1 MNIQDIRKDYTQH
14 ELDEA
19 ALQEDP
25 IAQFSSWFEEA
36 LKAEV
41 LEANACALATVDE
54 LRNPHNRIVLL
65 KGVSESGF
73 QFFTNYTSD
82 KANEIGRNAAVAMTF
97 FWKELERQ
105 VRIEGCVSKMSE
117 EDSKAYF
124 LSRPHMSQ
132 LGAWVSN
139 QSQIISSR
147 LVLEQRLEEL
157 MQRYPEGTDVP
168 YPAHWGGF
176 ELRPTKVEFW
186 QGRPS
191 RLHDRI
197 CYVQIDQRWH
207 KQRLA
212 P

>member
-19 ALQEDP
+19 ALREDP

-36 LKAEV
+36 LTAEV

-54 LRNPHNRIVLL
+54 LGNPHNRVVLL
-65 KGVSESGF
+65 KGVSKTGF
-73 QFFTNYTSD
+73 RFFTNYTSD
-82 KANEIGRNAAVAMTF
+82 KANEIGRNPAVAMTF

-105 VRIEGCVSKMSE
+105 VRIEGRVSKMSE

-124 LSRPHMSQ
+124 SSRPHMSQ

-176 ELRPTKVEFW
+176 ELRPTKIEFW

>member
-19 ALQEDP
+19 ALREDP

-36 LKAEV
+36 LTAEV

-54 LRNPHNRIVLL
+54 LGNPHNRIVLL
-65 KGVSESGF
+65 KGVSKTGF

-82 KANEIGRNAAVAMTF
+82 KANEIGRNPAVAMTF

-105 VRIEGCVSKMSE
+105 VRIEGRVSKMSE

-124 LSRPHMSQ
+124 SSRPHMSQ

-139 QSQIISSR
+139 QSQIIRSR

-176 ELRPTKVEFW
+176 ELRPTKIEFW

>member
-1 MNIQDIRKDYTQH
+1 M
-14 ELDEA
+14 
-19 ALQEDP
+19 
-25 IAQFSSWFEEA
+25 
-36 LKAEV
+36 
-41 LEANACALATVDE
+41 
-54 LRNPHNRIVLL
+54 
-65 KGVSESGF
+65 SESGF

-82 KANEIGRNAAVAMTF
+82 KANEIGQNAAVAMTF

-105 VRIEGCVSKMSE
+105 VRIEGQVRKISE

-124 LSRPHMSQ
+124 SSRPHMSQ

-139 QSQIISSR
+139 QSQVISGRS
-147 LVLEQRLEEL
+147 VLEQRLEEL
-157 MQRYPEGTDVP
+157 MQRYPEGTNVP

-176 ELRPTKVEFW
+176 ELRPIKVEFW

>member
-19 ALQEDP
+19 ALREDP

-36 LKAEV
+36 LTAEV
-41 LEANACALATVDE
+41 LEANACAFATVDE
-54 LRNPHNRIVLL
+54 LGNPHNRIVLL
-65 KGVSESGF
+65 KGVSKTGF

-82 KANEIGRNAAVAMTF
+82 KANEIGRNPAVAMTF

-105 VRIEGCVSKMSE
+105 VRIEGRVSKMSE

-124 LSRPHMSQ
+124 SSRPHMSQ

-176 ELRPTKVEFW
+176 ELRPTKIEFW

>member
-19 ALQEDP
+19 ALLEDP

-54 LRNPHNRIVLL
+54 IGNPHNRIVLL
-65 KGVSESGF
+65 KGVSKSGF

-82 KANEIGRNAAVAMTF
+82 KAKEIGQNAAVAMTF

-105 VRIEGCVSKMSE
+105 VRIEGRVSKMSE

-124 LSRPHMSQ
+124 SSRPHMSQ
-132 LGAWVSN
+132 LGAWVSK

-176 ELRPTKVEFW
+176 ELRPSKVEFW

-197 CYVQIDQRWH
+197 CYVQTDQQWH

>member
-19 ALQEDP
+19 ALLEDP
-25 IAQFSSWFEEA
+25 VAQFSSWFEEA

-54 LRNPHNRIVLL
+54 LGNPHNRIVLL
-65 KGVSESGF
+65 KGVSKRGF

-82 KANEIGRNAAVAMTF
+82 KANEIGQNSSVAMTF

-105 VRIEGCVSKMSE
+105 VRIEGRVSKMSE

-139 QSQIISSR
+139 QSQIISGRS
-147 LVLEQRLEEL
+147 VLEQRLEEL

-197 CYVQIDQRWH
+197 CYVQIDQGWH

>member
-1 MNIQDIRKDYTQH
+1 MNIQNIRKDYTQQ
-14 ELDEA
+14 ELDET
-19 ALQEDP
+19 ALLKAP

-36 LKAEV
+36 IKAEV
-41 LEANACALATVDE
+41 LEANACALATVDA
-54 LRNPHNRIVLL
+54 LGKPHNRIVLL

-82 KANEIGRNAAVAMTF
+82 KASEIMQNSSVAMTF

-105 VRIEGCVSKMSE
+105 VRIEGQVSKISL

-124 LSRPHMSQ
+124 LSRPYMSQ

-139 QSQIISSR
+139 QSQVIKDRS
-147 LVLEQRLEEL
+147 VLEQRLEEL
-157 MQRYPEGTDVP
+157 IQRYPEGTGVP
-168 YPAHWGGF
+168 YPTHWGGF
-176 ELRPTKVEFW
+176 ELRPIKIEFW

-197 CYVQIDQRWH
+197 SYVKIDHRWQ

>member
-19 ALQEDP
+19 ALKEDP

-54 LRNPHNRIVLL
+54 RGNPHNRIVLL
-65 KGVSESGF
+65 KGVSERGF

-82 KANEIGRNAAVAMTF
+82 KANEIGRNTAVAMTF

-105 VRIEGCVSKMSE
+105 VRIEGRVSKISE

-124 LSRPHMSQ
+124 LSRPRMSQ

>member
-1 MNIQDIRKDYTQH
+1 MKIQNIRKDYTQQ
-14 ELDEA
+14 ELDET
-19 ALQEDP
+19 ALLRDP
-25 IAQFSSWFEEA
+25 ISQFSSWFEEA

-41 LEANACALATVDE
+41 LEANACALATVDA
-54 LRNPHNRIVLL
+54 LGKPHNRIVLL
-65 KGVSESGF
+65 KGISGNGF
-73 QFFTNYTSD
+73 QFFTNYNSD
-82 KANEIGRNAAVAMTF
+82 KASEIEQNSWVAMTF

-105 VRIEGCVSKMSE
+105 VRIEGQVSKISE

-124 LSRPHMSQ
+124 LSRPYMSQ

-139 QSQIISSR
+139 QSQVIKDRS
-147 LVLEQRLEEL
+147 VLEKRLEEL
-157 MQRYPEGTDVP
+157 IQRYPEGTGVP
-168 YPAHWGGF
+168 YPTHWGGF
-176 ELRPTKVEFW
+176 ELRPIRIEFW

-197 CYVQIDQRWH
+197 SYVLIDHRWQ

>member
-19 ALQEDP
+19 ALREDP

-36 LKAEV
+36 LTAEV

-54 LRNPHNRIVLL
+54 LGNPHNRIVLL
-65 KGVSESGF
+65 KGVSKTGF

-82 KANEIGRNAAVAMTF
+82 KANEIGRNPAVAMTF

-105 VRIEGCVSKMSE
+105 VRIEGRVSKMSE

-124 LSRPHMSQ
+124 SSRPHMSQ

-157 MQRYPEGTDVP
+157 MQRYPEGTNVP

-176 ELRPTKVEFW
+176 ELLPKKIEFW

>member
-1 MNIQDIRKDYTQH
+1 MNIQNIRKDYTQQ
-14 ELDEA
+14 ELDET
-19 ALQEDP
+19 ALLKDP

-36 LKAEV
+36 IKAEV
-41 LEANACALATVDE
+41 LEANACALATVDA
-54 LRNPHNRIVLL
+54 LGKPHNRIVLL

-82 KANEIGRNAAVAMTF
+82 KASDIMQNSSVAMTF

-105 VRIEGCVSKMSE
+105 VRIEGQVSKISQ

-124 LSRPHMSQ
+124 LSRPYMSQ

-139 QSQIISSR
+139 QSQVIKDRS
-147 LVLEQRLEEL
+147 VLEQRLEEL
-157 MQRYPEGTDVP
+157 IQRYPEGTGVP
-168 YPAHWGGF
+168 YPTHWGGF
-176 ELRPTKVEFW
+176 ELRPIKIEFW

-197 CYVQIDQRWH
+197 SYVKIDQRWQ

>member
-65 KGVSESGF
+65 KGVSKSGF

-124 LSRPHMSQ
+124 SSRPHMSQ

>member
-19 ALQEDP
+19 ALREDP

-36 LKAEV
+36 LTAEV

-54 LRNPHNRIVLL
+54 LGNPHNRIVLL
-65 KGVSESGF
+65 KGVSKTGF
-73 QFFTNYTSD
+73 QFFTNFTSD
-82 KANEIGRNAAVAMTF
+82 KANEIGRNPAVAMTF

-105 VRIEGCVSKMSE
+105 VRIEGRVSKMSE
-117 EDSKAYF
+117 DDSKAYF
-124 LSRPHMSQ
+124 SSRPHMSQ

-157 MQRYPEGTDVP
+157 MQRYPEGTNVP

-176 ELRPTKVEFW
+176 ELRPTKIEFW

>member
-19 ALQEDP
+19 ALREDP

-82 KANEIGRNAAVAMTF
+82 KANEIGQNAAVAMTF

>member
-19 ALQEDP
+19 ALLEDP

-54 LRNPHNRIVLL
+54 IGNPHNRIVLL
-65 KGVSESGF
+65 KGVSKSGF

-82 KANEIGRNAAVAMTF
+82 KAKEIGQNAAVAMTF

-105 VRIEGCVSKMSE
+105 VRIEGRVSKMSE

-124 LSRPHMSQ
+124 LSRPRMSQ

-176 ELRPTKVEFW
+176 ELRPSKVEFW

-197 CYVQIDQRWH
+197 CYVQTDQQWH

>member
-19 ALQEDP
+19 ALREDP

-36 LKAEV
+36 LTAEV

-54 LRNPHNRIVLL
+54 LGNPHNRIVLL
-65 KGVSESGF
+65 KGVSKTGF

-82 KANEIGRNAAVAMTF
+82 KANEIGRNPAVAMTF

-105 VRIEGCVSKMSE
+105 VRIEGRVSKMSE

-124 LSRPHMSQ
+124 SSRPHMSQ

-176 ELRPTKVEFW
+176 ELTPTKVEFW

>member
-19 ALQEDP
+19 ALLEDP

-54 LRNPHNRIVLL
+54 IGNPHNRIVLL
-65 KGVSESGF
+65 KGVSKSGF

-82 KANEIGRNAAVAMTF
+82 KAKEIGQNAAVAMTF

-105 VRIEGCVSKMSE
+105 VRIEGRVSKMSE
-117 EDSKAYF
+117 EDSKSYF
-124 LSRPHMSQ
+124 SSRPHMSQ

-176 ELRPTKVEFW
+176 ELRPSKVEFW

-197 CYVQIDQRWH
+197 CYVQTDQQWH

>member
-19 ALQEDP
+19 ALREDP

-36 LKAEV
+36 LTAEV

-54 LRNPHNRIVLL
+54 LGNPHNRIVLL
-65 KGVSESGF
+65 KGVSKTGF
-73 QFFTNYTSD
+73 QFFTNFTSD
-82 KANEIGRNAAVAMTF
+82 KANEIGRNPAVAMTF

-105 VRIEGCVSKMSE
+105 VRIEGRVSKMSE
-117 EDSKAYF
+117 DDSKAYF
-124 LSRPHMSQ
+124 SSRPHMSQ

-168 YPAHWGGF
+168 YPDHWGGF
-176 ELRPTKVEFW
+176 ELRPTKIEFW

>member
-1 MNIQDIRKDYTQH
+1 MNVQDIRKDYTQH

-19 ALQEDP
+19 ELREDP
-25 IAQFSSWFEEA
+25 IAQFSSWFGEA

-54 LRNPHNRIVLL
+54 LGNPHNRIVLL

-105 VRIEGCVSKMSE
+105 VRIEGQVRKISQ

-139 QSQIISSR
+139 QSQVISGRS
-147 LVLEQRLEEL
+147 VLEQRLEEL
-157 MQRYPEGTDVP
+157 MQRYPEGTNVP

-176 ELRPTKVEFW
+176 ELRPIKVEFW

>member
-1 MNIQDIRKDYTQH
+1 MNIQDIRKDSTQH

-19 ALQEDP
+19 ALKEDP

-54 LRNPHNRIVLL
+54 LGNPHNRIVLL
-65 KGVSESGF
+65 KGVSKTGF

-82 KANEIGRNAAVAMTF
+82 KANEIGQNAAVAMTF

-105 VRIEGCVSKMSE
+105 VRIEGRVSKMSE
-117 EDSKAYF
+117 EDSQAYF
-124 LSRPHMSQ
+124 SSRPHMSQ

-139 QSQIISSR
+139 QSQVISSR
-147 LVLEQRLEEL
+147 SVLEQRLEEL

-176 ELRPTKVEFW
+176 ELTPTKVEFW

>member
-19 ALQEDP
+19 ALREDP

-36 LKAEV
+36 LTAEV

-54 LRNPHNRIVLL
+54 LGNPHNRIVLL
-65 KGVSESGF
+65 KGVSKTGF

-82 KANEIGRNAAVAMTF
+82 KANEIGRNPAVAMTF

-105 VRIEGCVSKMSE
+105 VRIEGRVSKMSE

-124 LSRPHMSQ
+124 SSRPHMSQ

-176 ELRPTKVEFW
+176 EVRPTKIEFW

>member
-82 KANEIGRNAAVAMTF
+82 KANEIGQNAAVAMTF

-124 LSRPHMSQ
+124 SSRPHMSQ

-197 CYVQIDQRWH
+197 CYIQIDQRWH

>member
-1 MNIQDIRKDYTQH
+1 MNIQDIRKDYTRQ

-19 ALQEDP
+19 ALLEDP
-25 IAQFSSWFEEA
+25 IAQFSNWFEEA
-36 LKAEV
+36 VKAEV
-41 LEANACALATVDE
+41 LEANACALATVDA
-54 LRNPHNRIVLL
+54 LGNPHNRIVLL
-65 KGVSESGF
+65 KGISKTGF

-82 KANEIGRNAAVAMTF
+82 KANEIEQNASVAMTC

-105 VRIEGCVSKMSE
+105 VRIEGKVSKMSQQ
-117 EDSKAYF
+117 DSEAYF

-139 QSQIISSR
+139 QSQVISGR
-147 LVLEQRLEEL
+147 EVLEQRLEDL

-168 YPAHWGGF
+168 YPTHWGGF
-176 ELRPTKVEFW
+176 ELRPMKIEFW

-197 CYVQIDQRWH
+197 RYEQLGHQWQ
-207 KQRLA
+207 KERLA

>member
-19 ALQEDP
+19 ALREDP

-36 LKAEV
+36 LTAEV

-54 LRNPHNRIVLL
+54 LGNPHNRIVLL
-65 KGVSESGF
+65 KGVSKTGF
-73 QFFTNYTSD
+73 QFFTNFTSD
-82 KANEIGRNAAVAMTF
+82 KANEIGRNPAVAMTF

-105 VRIEGCVSKMSE
+105 VRIEGRVSKMSE

-124 LSRPHMSQ
+124 SSRPHMSQ

-176 ELRPTKVEFW
+176 ELRPTKIEFW

>member
-14 ELDEA
+14 ELAEA
-19 ALQEDP
+19 ALLEYP
-25 IAQFSSWFEEA
+25 LAQFSSWFEEA

-54 LRNPHNRIVLL
+54 IGNPHNRIVLL
-65 KGVSESGF
+65 KGVSKSGF

-82 KANEIGRNAAVAMTF
+82 KAKEIGQNAAVAMTF

-105 VRIEGCVSKMSE
+105 VRIEGRVSKMSE

-124 LSRPHMSQ
+124 SSRPHMSQ

-147 LVLEQRLEEL
+147 LVLEQRIEEL

-168 YPAHWGGF
+168 YPAHWGCF
-176 ELRPTKVEFW
+176 ELRPSKVEFW

>member
-82 KANEIGRNAAVAMTF
+82 KANEIGQNAAVAMTF

-105 VRIEGCVSKMSE
+105 GRIEGCVSKMSE

>member
-14 ELDEA
+14 ELHEA
-19 ALQEDP
+19 ALREDP

-36 LKAEV
+36 LTAEV

-54 LRNPHNRIVLL
+54 LGNPHNRIVLL
-65 KGVSESGF
+65 KGVSKTGF

-82 KANEIGRNAAVAMTF
+82 KANEIGRNPAVAMTF

-105 VRIEGCVSKMSE
+105 VRIEGRVSKMSE

-124 LSRPHMSQ
+124 SSRPHMSQ

-176 ELRPTKVEFW
+176 ELRPTKIEFW